1 MGEIFRYRDLI
12 LVLIVR
18 ELKVRY
24 RRSTI
29 GFLWTMIHPLLTMLV
44 LEVVFSTAFRFNIKD
59 YPVYVF
65 SGILFWNF
73 FNQSVVTSMN
83 SLKGNASLLQKLP
96 VPKAVFPIA
105 TVLSGVVNLI
115 FALVPLSLILFVSN
129 HRLSG
134 SLLFVPVGIVIA
146 TMFTLGAG
154 LILSPLAV
162 FFNDVVEMVTVVL
175 TLILYLTPVFY
186 PLSIVPARFR
196 WVVACNPLQ
205 LILEVFRAPIYR
217 SQIPE
222 IGQLSVAVLVATA
235 MLVGGVA
242 VFERSGDRIP
252 FYL

>member
-1 MGEIFRYRDLI
+1 
-12 LVLIVR
+12 
-18 ELKVRY
+18 
-24 RRSTI
+24 
-29 GFLWTMIHPLLTMLV
+29 
-44 LEVVFSTAFRFNIKD
+44 
-59 YPVYVF
+59 VF

-115 FALVPLSLILFVSN
+115 FALVPLSLILFGTN
-129 HRLSG
+129 HRLSA
-134 SLLFVPVGIVIA
+134 SLLFLPVGIIVA

-162 FFNDVVEMVTVVL
+162 FFNDVIEMVTVVL

-186 PLSIVPARFR
+186 PLSIVPLRFR
-196 WVVACNPLQ
+196 WVVECNPLQ
-205 LILEVFRAPIYR
+205 LILEIFRAPIYR

-242 VFERSGDRIP
+242 VFERSSDRIP